1 MLQCNER
8 LFYDLTFLR
17 FFVGWQCHIKLLLL
31 LFVILFCKENHLP
44 GPYFSW
50 LIFHFISGKTVLFL
64 DSLFFQHCCYHE
76 WLLGKW
82 QSLCYSKELWNEI
95 MISLWEWS
103 FLSLYAILKHIKVSM
118 ILWICWING
127 FLFSNGKMQL
137 NILRQWE
144 FNKVFT
150 SSLLYFNQLKFIRW
164 TFQ

>member
-17 FFVGWQCHIKLLLL
+17 FFVGQQCHIKLLVL
-31 LFVILFCKENHLP
+31 LFVILFYKENHLP
-44 GPYFSW
+44 GACFSW
-50 LIFHFISGKTVLFL
+50 LIFHFISGKTILFL
-64 DSLFFQHCCYHE
+64 THCFFISVVSISDCWE
-76 WLLGKW
+76 NGKV
-82 QSLCYSKELWNEI
+82 
-95 MISLWEWS
+95 
-103 FLSLYAILKHIKVSM
+103 YAIQVNYEMKLWFLYENKVFLVSMQSLKHIKVSM
-118 ILWICWING
+118 ILWICWINS
-127 FLFSNGKMQL
+127 FLLSNGKMQL